1 MNSGRQDM
9 RRYRIIKLP
18 GSGFYIPQKSRFP
31 FVWASLIRST
41 EGLKSY
47 SEAVETIKADVWDKL
62 IIKKNLRRASVLW
75 ERDYES
81 LIDYSDPRPPIP
93 EGPKNEEFKL

>member
-1 MNSGRQDM
+1 M

-31 FVWASLIRST
+31 FIWASLIRST

-47 SEAVETIKADVWDKL
+47 SEAVETIKAEVWDESIRKTSV
-62 IIKKNLRRASVLW
+62 RRASVVL
-75 ERDYES
+75 EGDYYS
-81 LIDYSDPRPPIP
+81 LLPYSDPRPPVP
-93 EGPKNEEFKL
+93 QGPKTEEVKS